1 MTPEQWQR
9 VFAVVRASHG
19 QAENQRASF
28 LAANCANDEEVLK
41 AAQSLVEQMGSFL
54 ESSVEPQVKEKRSTA
69 RTDVTDAWPGTDA
82 SRTEASPNPERMERT
97 RPSSPEAG
105 ALGRGV
111 GLARYVVLNKLGS
124 GGMGVV
130 YAAYDPELDR
140 KVALKLL
147 RADAAEESSSQ
158 AARARLLREAQA
170 MARLS
175 HPNVI
180 AVHDVGTLD
189 QQIFIAMEFVEG
201 QTLTRWLKE
210 KERAARHI
218 VEVFVQAG
226 RGLAAAHAAGL
237 VHRDFKPDNVLI
249 GNDGRVK
256 VLDFGLARAAED
268 GAGLA
273 PTLPAQ
279 LEDGPSSPRA
289 LETPLTRSGAI
300 LGTPAYMSP
309 EQLLG
314 KLTDPRTDQFSFCV
328 ALYEALYGERP
339 FHGDSLETLAQQ
351 LTRGKIKEVEKPSRV
366 PARVRQVLRRGLRPS
381 PDERYPSMQALL
393 EELGKDPR
401 AFRRRAL
408 AAASVAI
415 GLEAVG
421 IGYRQVAYQQS
432 QICKG
437 AERKLAGVW
446 DEERRGAVSAAFLA
460 TAKPFAADAFRGVE
474 RALDAYSQGWVAM
487 HTDACAA
494 TRLRGEQ
501 SEELL
506 DLRMQCLS
514 ERRRELKSL
523 VEIFTRPDP
532 SVVENAVQAAVGLT
546 PLNGCANAAAL
557 KAPVRPPEDPPT
569 RARVEQH
576 RNALAEI
583 KALRDTGKYAR
594 ALEMAKPV
602 ATASREMG
610 YKPLEAEALL
620 MLGDLLKATSQHKE
634 AEGILYDA
642 AAAAERARHA
652 EVKAKAWT
660 LLALVVSSRESR
672 MEEGLRLARQS
683 GAVVELL
690 DNPPDLNSELQQVLG
705 TIALHR
711 GKHEEAL
718 AHLKQALEIR
728 EKALGPDHPDV
739 AKTLTTLGNVLKE
752 SARYEESLTYLQ
764 RAVQTSEAALG
775 SEHPLV
781 AEALTNWGNLLRR
794 QGKLDA
800 ALDAHRRALAIREK
814 VYGPESPRVAGALM
828 NVGLVLRAQGR
839 HAEALEHQR
848 RSLNIQERA
857 LGLDNVELVPVLT
870 NLGNASEDM
879 GNFDASLDYH
889 RRALAIAEE
898 AYGPEHPKLA
908 RVLNNLGSALH
919 SKEDFPSAL
928 LHFRRALAIREKA
941 LGAEHPEVATT
952 LLNLGLTLRDQ
963 NKRANFELARDYFR
977 RALAIHEKV
986 SGPQSPGVADALAEL
1001 GKLIADRDPPKALA
1015 HFQRALEIREK
1026 TLPAD
1031 SPVVG
1036 MTLAWIGR
1044 TYLDLKHPLAA
1055 KDRLERASKLLEAGE
1070 RDPDNLAWTHFLLAR
1085 ALWDGHFDN
1094 ERAVTLAQH
1103 ARAALFKAGKTKSKT
1118 FRDIESWLSARPKTQ
1133 ASLD

>member
-1 MTPEQWQR
+1 MNPERWKR
-9 VFAVVRASHG
+9 IDALLSAALESSEEERP
-19 QAENQRASF
+19 SF
-28 LAANCANDEEVLK
+28 LARECAGDEELRSQVERLVSAHRATSSFFEGRPMG
-41 AAQSLVEQMGSFL
+41 AATVTR
-54 ESSVEPQVKEKRSTA
+54 EP
-69 RTDVTDAWPGTDA
+69 DA
-82 SRTEASPNPERMERT
+82 SGTSASPNFEQQPERT
-97 RPSSPEAG
+97 QPWPPESG
-105 ALGRGV
+105 ALGRG
-111 GLARYVVLNKLGS
+111 LALGRYIVLNKLGG

-147 RADAAEESSSQ
+147 RAEAAEELNSQ
-158 AARARLLREAQA
+158 AARSRLLREAQA

-189 QQIFIAMEFVEG
+189 LQIFIAMEFVEG
-201 QTLTRWLKE
+201 MTLRQWLKK
-210 KERAARHI
+210 KERAARDI
-218 VEVFVQAG
+218 LEVFVQAG

-268 GAGLA
+268 AAGLA
-273 PTLPAQ
+273 PTLPA
-279 LEDGPSSPRA
+279 LEDGASSPRA

-309 EQLLG
+309 EQCLG
-314 KLTDPRTDQFSFCV
+314 KPTDARTDEFSFCV

-339 FHGDSLETLAQQ
+339 FQGESLATLAEQ
-351 LTRGKIKEVEKPSRV
+351 LISGKIKEAAKPSRV

-381 PDERYPSMQALL
+381 PDERYPSMEALL
-393 EELGKDPR
+393 QELGKDPR
-401 AFRRRAL
+401 TLRRRAL
-408 AAASVAI
+408 AAAGVAI
-415 GLEAVG
+415 ALAAVG
-421 IGYRQVAYQQS
+421 IGYRQMSYQQS

-437 AERKLAGVW
+437 AELKLAGVW
-446 DEERRGAVSAAFLA
+446 DEERRSAVAAAFLA
-460 TAKPFAADAFRGVE
+460 TAKPYAADAVRGVE

-523 VEIFTRPDP
+523 AEIFARTDP
-532 SVVENAVQAAVGLT
+532 NVVENAVQAALGLT
-546 PLNGCANAAAL
+546 ALNGCANAAAL
-557 KAPVRPPEDPPT
+557 KAPVKPPEDPPT
-569 RARVEQH
+569 RSRVEQH

-583 KALRDTGKYAR
+583 KALRDTGKYAH

-602 ATASREMG
+602 ATASRETG

-620 MLGDLLKATSQHKE
+620 MLGDLLERTRQRKE

-660 LLALVVSSRESR
+660 LLASVVASRESR
-672 MEEGLRLARQS
+672 MEESLRLARQS

-690 DNPPDLNSELQQVLG
+690 DNPPDLNSELQQTLG
-705 TIALHR
+705 AIALR
-711 GKHEEAL
+711 QGKHEEAL
-718 AHLKQALEIR
+718 AHLQQALDIR
-728 EKALGPDHPDV
+728 EKALGPEHPDV
-739 AKTLTTLGNVLKE
+739 AKTLSALGNVLTE
-752 SARYEESLTYLQ
+752 SGRYHESLTYLQ

-775 SEHPLV
+775 LEHPLV
-781 AEALTNWGNLLRR
+781 ADALTNWGNLLKR

-814 VYGPESPRVAGALM
+814 VFGPESPRVASALM
-828 NVGLVLRAQGR
+828 NVGSVLRARGR
-839 HAEALEHQR
+839 PAEALELQ
-848 RSLNIQERA
+848 QRA
-857 LGLDNVELVPVLT
+857 LKIQSKALGFDNVELVPILT
-870 NLGNASEDM
+870 NLGNVSLDL
-879 GNFDASLDYH
+879 GNFDAGLDYH
-889 RRALAIAEE
+889 RRALAIAEKD
-898 AYGPEHPKLA
+898 YGPEHPKLA
-908 RVLNNLGSALH
+908 LVLNNLGSALH
-919 SKEDFPSAL
+919 SKEDFSSAL
-928 LHFRRALAIREKA
+928 EHFRRALAIREKA

-952 LLNLGLTLRDQ
+952 LLNVGLTLRDQ
-963 NKRANFELARDYFR
+963 NKRANFELARGYFR
-977 RALAIHEKV
+977 RALAIREKV
-986 SGPQSPGVADALAEL
+986 SGPESPGAADALDEL
-1001 GKLIADRDPPKALA
+1001 GKLIADREPPKALPY
-1015 HFQRALEIREK
+1015 FQRALAIREK
-1026 TLPAD
+1026 ALPAD

-1036 MTLAWIGR
+1036 LTLAWIGR
-1044 TYLDLKHPLAA
+1044 TYLDLKQPLAA
-1055 KDRLERASKLLEAGE
+1055 KDRLERASMLLEAAPG
-1070 RDPDNLAWTHFLLAR
+1070 DPDNLAWTHFLLAR

-1094 ERAVTLAQH
+1094 QRAVALAQQ
-1103 ARAALFKAGKTKSKT
+1103 ARAALLKAGKTKSKT
-1118 FRDIESWLSARPKTQ
+1118 FRDIESWLSARFKTQ
-1133 ASLD
+1133 ASLR